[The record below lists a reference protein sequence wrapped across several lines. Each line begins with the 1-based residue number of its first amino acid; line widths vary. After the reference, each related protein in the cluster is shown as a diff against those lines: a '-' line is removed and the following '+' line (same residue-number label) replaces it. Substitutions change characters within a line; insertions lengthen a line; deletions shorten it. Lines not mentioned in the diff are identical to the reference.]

1 MLVGGKW
8 EVEYRED
15 LMKFGRNSKENA
27 KTVGLHNSKFMLYLM
42 YLLYSVTSFYII

>member
-27 KTVGLHNSKFMLYLM
+27 KNVGLHNWKFMLYLM
-42 YLLYSVTSFYII
+42 CLLVLLHCISY